1 MTRQKLIKTHSI
13 SEFIQKN
20 QERKNVRWSMS
31 DGHLSFLHDEHWW
44 PEEFFDSFYPIYI
57 YEKYNPKGELIGT
70 NYLL

>member
-1 MTRQKLIKTHSI
+1 MKQQRLIKTHSI

-20 QERKNVRWSMS
+20 QERKSVRWRMS
-31 DGHLSFLHDEHWW
+31 DGFLAFFHDEHWW
-44 PEEFFDSFYPIYI
+44 AEEFFDSFYPIYI